1 MKKLITLIL
10 GITLVYSCST
20 SSDGN
25 GNSTTTVVPIA
36 PSSLTGTVAST
47 TQINLSW
54 TDNSTNEI
62 GFKIERKTGTENY
75 AVVGTTTADITT
87 FNNSGLS
94 PNTTYKYRVYSNNA
108 VGNSLTYSNELTLTT
123 INTIIIPTLITTVAS
138 SISNTTAISGGTISS
153 DGGAT
158 ITARGIV
165 WGTSSSP
172 TTILP
177 TKTSDGTGIGSFTS
191 AISGLTSNITYY
203 IRAYATNSV
212 GTAYGNEYS
221 FTTTASILPTI
232 TTTALSSITTT
243 TAVSG
248 GSISSDGGALIT
260 AKGVCWSTGSS
271 PSIALSTKT
280 INGGGTGTFSS
291 TISGLLTNSTYYIRA
306 YATNSVGTAY
316 GNQYS
321 LTTAINVPGPNVTD
335 IDGNVYQSV
344 SNCNQTW
351 TKTNLNVSK
360 YRDGYIIPQ
369 ITNQTD
375 WNNLTTGAWC
385 YYDNDPVNGAIY
397 GKLYNWYAVAGIYD
411 AASLANPSLRK
422 QFSPSGWH
430 VPSQT
435 EFLNLSICFGGN
447 TISGDKVK
455 EAGTTHWANP
465 TGATN
470 ISGFTALPGGF
481 RSGQGGVYNI
491 INFGGRWWC
500 SEESAPTHALFV
512 NLSTL
517 HLVNNTSYFSPG
529 TGEVS
534 HKGYGYSVRLVKD

>member
-10 GITLVYSCST
+10 GIALVYSCST

-36 PSSLTGTVAST
+36 PSSLTGTVASS

-54 TDNSTNEI
+54 TDNSTNET

-75 AVVGTTTADITT
+75 AVVGTTAADITT

-172 TTILP
+172 TIILP

-191 AISGLTSNITYY
+191 AISGLTSNTTYY
-203 IRAYATNSV
+203 IKAYATNSV

-243 TAVSG
+243 TFVSG
-248 GSISSDGGALIT
+248 GTISSDGGALIT

-291 TISGLLTNSTYYIRA
+291 TISVLANSTYYIRA

-321 LTTAINVPGPNVTD
+321 LTTSINVPGPNATD

-360 YRDGYIIPQ
+360 YRDGHIIPQ
-369 ITNQTD
+369 ITNQTE
-375 WNNLTTGAWC
+375 WRNLTTGAWC
-385 YYDNDPVNGAIY
+385 YYNNDPVNGAIY

-422 QFSPSGWH
+422 QLSPSGWH

-435 EFLNLSICFGGN
+435 EFLNLELCFGGSY
-447 TISGDKVK
+447 ISGDKLK
-455 EAGTTHWANP
+455 EAGTTHWINP
-465 TGATN
+465 TLATN
-470 ISGFTALPGGF
+470 ISGFTALPGGDRGGHTGLSNSLYYEGIWWSSYEYSTTYGKAWSLSIF
-481 RSGQGGVYNI
+481 QGD
-491 INFGGRWWC
+491 
-500 SEESAPTHALFV
+500 T
-512 NLSTL
+512 
-517 HLVNNTSYFSPG
+517 TSYFGSVG
-529 TGEVS
+529 TTGY
-534 HKGYGYSVRLVKD
+534 KGYGYSVRLVKD

>member
-1 MKKLITLIL
+1 MKKIITLIL

-25 GNSTTTVVPIA
+25 GNSNTTVVPVA
-36 PSSLTGTVAST
+36 PSNLTGTVASS

-54 TDNSTNEI
+54 TDNSSNET

-75 AVVGTTTADITT
+75 AVIGTTTADITT
-87 FNNSGLS
+87 FSNSGLS
-94 PNTTYKYRVYSNNA
+94 PNTTYKYRIYSNNA
-108 VGNSLTYSNELTLTT
+108 VGNSLTYSNELPLTT
-123 INTIIIPTLITTVAS
+123 INTIIIPTLITTAAS
-138 SISNTTAISGGTISS
+138 SISNTTAVSGGTISS
-153 DGGAT
+153 DGGAS

-165 WGTSSSP
+165 WSTSSSP
-172 TTILP
+172 TIILP

-191 AISGLTSNITYY
+191 AISGLTSNTPYY

-221 FTTTASILPTI
+221 FTTTASILPAI

-291 TISGLLTNSTYYIRA
+291 TISGLLANSTYYIRA

-321 LTTAINVPGPNVTD
+321 LTTSINVPGPNATD

-369 ITNQTD
+369 ITNQTE

-385 YYDNDPVNGAIY
+385 YYDDDPVNGATY

-422 QFSPSGWH
+422 QLSPSGWH
-430 VPSQT
+430 VANNE
-435 EFLNLSICFGGN
+435 EFRNLSICFGGN
-447 TISGDKVK
+447 TISGDKLK
-455 EAGTTHWANP
+455 ETGTTHWNHP

-470 ISGFTALPGGF
+470 ISGFTALPGGS
-481 RSGQGGVYNI
+481 RTGQGGVYQV
-491 INFGGRWWC
+491 INFMGEWWG
-500 SEESAPTHALFV
+500 SGEASTTNA
-512 NLSTL
+512 LSTYL
-517 HLVNNTSYFSPG
+517 NTINTANNTSDFYPG
-529 TGEVS
+529 MVA
-534 HKGYGYSVRLVKD
+534 HKRSGFSVRLVKD